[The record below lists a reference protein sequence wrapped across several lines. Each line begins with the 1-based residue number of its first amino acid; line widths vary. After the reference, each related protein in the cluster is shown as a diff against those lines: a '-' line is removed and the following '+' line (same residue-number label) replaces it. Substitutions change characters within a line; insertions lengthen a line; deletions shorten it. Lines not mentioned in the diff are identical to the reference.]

1 VGRFPFQRLRLHCR
15 ATGKLPLFTRSRAN
29 VLCPRGSPLTYR
41 HDSSPDTVDVTT
53 ATLDFPDRFAP
64 TREIWLEH
72 KLAWEQLNENL
83 AHYPRSSM
91 EGQSISS

>member
-1 VGRFPFQRLRLHCR
+1 MASRREGGRDGGVDR
-15 ATGKLPLFTRSRAN
+15 
-29 VLCPRGSPLTYR
+29 PRRREALQSKVAFCARCGSPLTYR
-41 HDSSPDTVDVTT
+41 HDSSLDTVDVTT